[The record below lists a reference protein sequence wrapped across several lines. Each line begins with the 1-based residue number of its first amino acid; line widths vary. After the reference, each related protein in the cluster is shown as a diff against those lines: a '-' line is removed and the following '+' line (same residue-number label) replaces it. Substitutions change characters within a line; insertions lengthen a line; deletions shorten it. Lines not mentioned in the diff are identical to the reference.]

1 MIIKYKKKRLLFI
14 KIYSAMVGVL
24 FLINLWAFFAEGDSY
39 LNIITTILLA
49 FFCFGLL
56 FYQNARYN
64 DQKII
69 GQFGWPKIYY
79 KDITEVKYFAGDIVI
94 KTKKRSFGINK
105 QTAEEESLRR
115 FKEILEQQ
123 TELELNL
130 A

>member
-1 MIIKYKKKRLLFI
+1 MILKYKKKRLLFI
-14 KIYSAMVGVL
+14 KIYSAVVGVL
-24 FLINLWAFFAEGDSY
+24 FLINLWALFAEGDTY
-39 LNIITTILLA
+39 LNIITTVLLA

-56 FYQNARYN
+56 FYQNARYD
-64 DQKII
+64 DQRII

-79 KDITEVKYFAGDIVI
+79 KDITEVKYFAGDVVI

-105 QTAEEESLRR
+105 QTADEESLLK

-123 TELELNL
+123 TEFRLNI

>member
-1 MIIKYKKKRLLFI
+1 MILKYKKKRLLFI
-14 KIYSAMVGVL
+14 KIYSAVVGVL
-24 FLINLWAFFAEGDSY
+24 FLINLWALFAEGDTY
-39 LNIITTILLA
+39 LNIITTVLLA

-56 FYQNARYN
+56 FYQNARYD
-64 DQKII
+64 DQRII

-79 KDITEVKYFAGDIVI
+79 KDITDVKYFAGDIVI

-105 QTAEEESLRR
+105 QTADEESLRK

-123 TELELNL
+123 TEFRLNI

>member
-14 KIYSAMVGVL
+14 KIFSAAVGVL
-24 FLINLWAFFAEGDSY
+24 FLIKLWALFTEGASY
-39 LNIITTILLA
+39 LNMLSTFFLVLL
-49 FFCFGLL
+49 FFGQL
-56 FYQNARYN
+56 FYQNARYD

-94 KTKKRSFGINK
+94 KTDRRTIGINTQVADK
-105 QTAEEESLRR
+105 TSLQK
-115 FKEILEQQ
+115 FIKTFEQQ
-123 TELELNL
+123 TEFKLNF